1 MFLHMVEFVQKPIT
15 QWDILP
21 GHVKDRH
28 IPTGEIH
35 GSKIIAYSIPS
46 DRIPTG
52 AIKTWHVEDG
62 AITTPKLADYSVTD
76 VKIPTGEIT
85 FRRLAREVLHVGP
98 IPDVDTEY
106 AHNLGVTPEFVCI
119 QETTE
124 GVLDRVY
131 LVTKST
137 TSITVKAKTSG
148 VYAYIYLI
156 A

>member
-1 MFLHMVEFVQKPIT
+1 MYSVKRLVDYF
-15 QWDILP
+15 DI
-21 GHVKDRH
+21 KDNAIRDRH
-28 IPTGEIH
+28 VPTGEIH
-35 GSKIIAYSIPS
+35 GSKIRQYSIPN

-52 AIKTWHVEDG
+52 E
-62 AITTPKLADYSVTD
+62 L
-76 VKIPTGEIT
+76 T
-85 FRRLAREVLHVGP
+85 FNRLKMQILHVGP

-119 QETTE
+119 QETIE

-137 TSITVKAKTSG
+137 TSVTVRAAVSG